1 MKETIK
7 QIRNLATATDNVYL
21 LHHINKLEIE
31 IEEEITKQIIKFKD
45 DLLELTEL
53 KKQINNKNK

>member
-7 QIRNLATATDNVYL
+7 QIKDLATATDNVYL
-21 LHHINKLEIE
+21 LHHIDKLETQIE
-31 IEEEITKQIIKFKD
+31 DEITKQIIKFKN

-53 KKQINNKNK
+53 KKYI